1 MDLPIKDLI
10 TPDEIIHAF
19 LIKDSRYALLKFAK
33 QNNISQSCVSQHIHG
48 HRKNPK
54 VLQEMANHLGCGVY
68 GVMPIN
74 REAQPEPANEGR
86 KK

>member
-1 MDLPIKDLI
+1 MNNLT
-10 TPDEIIHAF
+10 TPDDIYHAL
-19 LIKDSRYALLKFAK
+19 LIKHSRNAVSKYAAVSRYSRPY
-33 QNNISQSCVSQHIHG
+33 ISLHIHG

-74 REAQPEPANEGR
+74 RETQPEPANEGR